1 MLCQKCI
8 RSPILLFH
16 EYWIIQDE
24 VYIVKILRIE
34 HSQITT
40 VSLHCSTMQ
49 SRATQTPLMS
59 KNEKTTSTIV
69 R

>member
-1 MLCQKCI
+1 MNI
-8 RSPILLFH
+8 D
-16 EYWIIQDE
+16 YIQDE

-40 VSLHCSTMQ
+40 VSSHCSTMQ
-49 SRATQTPLMS
+49 PRATQTPLMS